1 LSGESTAALDGDAIP
16 LLISLLSA
24 ENSKLTKI
32 YASLF
37 IESYLMTLRHI
48 PGKTNVVADALSRI
62 YALTVKLLNTEQLN
76 VMHTMGDEY
85 VRLAT
90 TELAENYDIDSCDI

>member
-1 LSGESTAALDGDAIP
+1 
-16 LLISLLSA
+16 
-24 ENSKLTKI
+24 
-32 YASLF
+32 
-37 IESYLMTLRHI
+37 MTLRHI